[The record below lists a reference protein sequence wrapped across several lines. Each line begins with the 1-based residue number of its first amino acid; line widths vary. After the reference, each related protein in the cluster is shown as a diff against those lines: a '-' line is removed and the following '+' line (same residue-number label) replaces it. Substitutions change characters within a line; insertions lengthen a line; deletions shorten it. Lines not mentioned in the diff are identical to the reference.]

1 MSQWGHRPW
10 GLPSHQAHGCP
21 AGTQSAMRPWHP
33 QQEHH
38 LSLWDEPQF
47 FFHFGF
53 GTAEGGACHRTPLLG
68 SLMSL
73 QRRACQRSQR
83 ATWGCELTPP
93 GCPCP
98 ALPVRVRMPTP
109 HHSPAM
115 GTAHRANPQPA
126 RSRKTLIQP
135 VRMSHASFC
144 RHLSSTYCVPAPD
157 TLIWPVRKPHAS
169 FCRHLLSTYCVP
181 APDTLKWPVRKSHS
195 SFVSTYQ
202 VPAVCQPLIEVLSK
216 QPCPPNRRLV
226 GI

>member
-1 MSQWGHRPW
+1 MTRCVPHVTSITSMLGEVAPGFVEPVGPQTLGSSFSP
-10 GLPSHQAHGCP
+10 
-21 AGTQSAMRPWHP
+21 GTWVPRGDSVCDA
-33 QQEHH
+33 
-38 LSLWDEPQF
+38 PQF

-135 VRMSHASFC
+135 VRMSHASF
-144 RHLSSTYCVPAPD
+144 
-157 TLIWPVRKPHAS
+157 
-169 FCRHLLSTYCVP
+169 
-181 APDTLKWPVRKSHS
+181 
-195 SFVSTYQ
+195 
-202 VPAVCQPLIEVLSK
+202 
-216 QPCPPNRRLV
+216 
-226 GI
+226 